1 MLRDGTV
8 TGRVS
13 WTFHD
18 LGSRTPAH
26 AVPGQSGRPVDG
38 GAPSP
43 EQTPAELRLAV
54 TMPDGQLSRTLAL
67 VPMTV
72 SGSRAISAP
81 LLCPSGCRLDA
92 FEFRLTD
99 AATSA
104 VEGTLRLAGLTVD
117 GTPLPLAEPERW
129 LPFSAQTDGGG
140 LPAGQG
146 RHLRRHPGA
155 DAEEHRPGRPPR
167 PRRRSRGGARRA
179 RR

>member
-1 MLRDGTV
+1 M
-8 TGRVS
+8 TGQVS

-38 GAPSP
+38 GAPLP

-54 TMPDGQLSRTLAL
+54 TMPDGQQLSRTLAL

-72 SGSRAISAP
+72 SSRAISAP

-104 VEGTLRLAGLTVD
+104 RARSGSPDSRSTA
-117 GTPLPLAEPERW
+117 P
-129 LPFSAQTDGGG
+129 S
-140 LPAGQG
+140 
-146 RHLRRHPGA
+146 
-155 DAEEHRPGRPPR
+155 PP
-167 PRRRSRGGARRA
+167 RRA
-179 RR
+179 RALAAVLGADRRRRTTCGSGTAPPATPWR